1 MGSYGRYISDF
12 RVRSILSFIMVVLVV
27 HEQWNKVHFFPTSL
41 TDFIGFFLLFLDG
54 VDFNWGEVKPCCDF
68 YLYLSDGIFFRV
80 SVGHLFILLSDSFAL
95 QKRLGEISLVSFVFM
110 S

>member
-1 MGSYGRYISDF
+1 MSSGIRYI
-12 RVRSILSFIMVVLVV
+12 
-27 HEQWNKVHFFPTSL
+27 FFPTSL

-95 QKRLGEISLVSFVFM
+95 QKRLGEISLVSCLYFLGFYGFIQEYFAEFL
-110 S
+110 